1 MTTNGITFHDAGVGY
16 GTRVVLTGVQGR
28 MNPGEA
34 LALVGPN
41 GSGKTTLLKALAR
54 SVPILEGH
62 IDGIP
67 DTIGYVPQSADLD
80 LTFPITVEQVVM
92 MGLYKQIGLARFPRK
107 AHREKVVS
115 TLTNV
120 GLLSRAKDRFGEL
133 SGGQRQRVLV
143 ARALIAHPKLILL
156 DEPFNGLDQPN
167 RDALLG
173 IIRRAKNDGTSVV
186 VSTHDLSLAYD
197 VCDQAILVA
206 GRQIAFG
213 PVREVLT
220 PKLLKQAYGSESLET
235 EACELATCYDS
246 RKQRGEVA

>member
-54 SVPILEGH
+54 SVPILEGQ

-92 MGLYKQIGLARFPRK
+92 MGLYKQI
-107 AHREKVVS
+107 
-115 TLTNV
+115 
-120 GLLSRAKDRFGEL
+120 
-133 SGGQRQRVLV
+133 
-143 ARALIAHPKLILL
+143 
-156 DEPFNGLDQPN
+156 
-167 RDALLG
+167 
-173 IIRRAKNDGTSVV
+173 
-186 VSTHDLSLAYD
+186 
-197 VCDQAILVA
+197 
-206 GRQIAFG
+206 
-213 PVREVLT
+213 
-220 PKLLKQAYGSESLET
+220 
-235 EACELATCYDS
+235 
-246 RKQRGEVA
+246 